1 MRSATR
7 ALAAALTLAALSATR
22 AEAQVIADGSPS
34 ARSGPYATLALG
46 VGNTGLSCPSCDD
59 LDRAT
64 GPAATVG
71 VGYAFGPRFRL
82 GLEFAGWS
90 EDMGW
95 AKKTLQSYS
104 AVAQLYPSLSHGGWL
119 RLGAGQAKLSVQETG
134 AFEQSGPA
142 FSLAGG
148 WDFRLRGPVA
158 IAPYALYLHQ
168 LPSDAT
174 GSGAREG
181 KGRAT
186 MFQVGAAVT
195 YRR

>member
-1 MRSATR
+1 MRSSTR
-7 ALAAALTLAALSATR
+7 ALAAALVLSTLSAAR
-22 AEAQVIADGSPS
+22 ADAQVIADRPPS
-34 ARSGPYATLALG
+34 DEAGPYATLALG
-46 VGNTGLSCPSCDD
+46 VGSTGLSCPSCDD
-59 LDRAT
+59 LERAT

-90 EDMGW
+90 DDMGW

-104 AVAQLYPSLSHGGWL
+104 AVAQLYPSLSRGGWL
-119 RLGAGQAKLSVQETG
+119 RLGAGHAKLSVQELG

-142 FSLAGG
+142 LSLAGG

-158 IAPYALYLHQ
+158 VAPYALYLHQ

-186 MFQVGAAVT
+186 MFQLGAAVT